1 MNRLFAIL
9 LPILLSASLM
19 AAEPADRE
27 KDHQQLRQLLDD
39 ASEAINQQDAVRLR
53 SLLATEFVVTMVNQE
68 RMIEAAQLN
77 DFFEKHFV
85 GESAPLK
92 SITVTPEA
100 DAPSRFLDDDV
111 AVAYGHSDDIYVLK
125 NGEEVK
131 IPALWTA
138 TLVRQKD
145 GWKIRAF
152 HAGVNLLDNPVL
164 AAAQNHLWQMAAAGA
179 VAGSLLMLLL
189 VRLFRKKE
197 SELRKN
203 DHET

>member
-1 MNRLFAIL
+1 MKRLFSIL

-27 KDHQQLRQLLDD
+27 KDHQQLRQLLDA
-39 ASEAINQQDAVRLR
+39 ASAAINKQDAVQLRL
-53 SLLATEFVVTMVNQE
+53 LLATEFVITMVNQE
-68 RMIEAAQLN
+68 RMIEEAQLN
-77 DFFEKHFV
+77 DFFEKYFV
-85 GESAPLK
+85 GENAPLK

-100 DAPSRFLDDDV
+100 DAPSRFVDDNV

-125 NGEEVK
+125 NGTEVE

-138 TLVRQKD
+138 TLVRQPD

-164 AAAQNHLWQMAAAGA
+164 AAAQKNLWTMAAAGA
-179 VAGSLLMLLL
+179 VAGALLMLLML
-189 VRLFRKKE
+189 RLLRKKTPGQ
-197 SELRKN
+197 SG
-203 DHET
+203 